1 MAFTVQ
7 KKDGILQVTDCGCY
21 QTRNPATIK
30 CLKAA
35 DEIYK
40 WRDFP
45 EITVFT
51 GDVEWDDACY
61 SYSKTT
67 SFNRLVPEF
76 SFGGWPEVG
85 IVDYTETVK
94 EIVAAGTKEAATQ
107 KVGWIGCLDTSP
119 MRKRLFDIGQASPDM
134 MEIIPMNW
142 KEMPI
147 DDAVARHEATKYMS
161 LPELVSTYA
170 VLLDIEGVG
179 FSARLKYLLWS
190 GRPVILVD
198 RPHKEYFYEHL
209 VPWEHY
215 VPVKRDLSDLIEKT
229 QWILGNMEDALM
241 IAGNARRFCEEHLTM
256 EACYR
261 QWNTCISNITP
272 F

>member
-1 MAFTVQ
+1 MAFKVQ
-7 KKDGILQVTDCGCY
+7 KKNGILQVTDCGCY

-35 DEIYK
+35 DAIYK

-45 EITVFT
+45 EITIFT
-51 GDVEWDDACY
+51 GDAERDDTCY
-61 SYSKTT
+61 SYSKTN
-67 SFNRLVPEF
+67 SFIRLVPEF

-85 IVDYTETVK
+85 IIDYSETVK
-94 EIVAAGTKEAATQ
+94 EIIAAGTNAAKCL
-107 KVGWIGCLDTSP
+107 KVGWIGCLDTNP
-119 MRKRLFDIGQASPDM
+119 MRKRLYDIGQVNPELMD
-134 MEIIPMNW
+134 IIPMNW
-142 KEMPI
+142 KGRAN
-147 DDAVARHEATKYMS
+147 DQALTRHEATQFMS
-161 LPELVSTYA
+161 LPELVSKYA

-198 RPHKEYFYEHL
+198 RPHKEYFYEFL

-215 VPVKRDLSDLIEKT
+215 VPVKRDLSDLKEKT
-229 QWILGNMEDALM
+229 QWILGNMGDALK
-241 IAGNARRFCEEHLTM
+241 IANNARRFCEEHLTM

-261 QWNTCISNITP
+261 QWDRIFKGLQGP
-272 F
+272 